1 MQTKEELLEIEQR
14 LLVEMGRRYGAHLEK
29 AAAARRA
36 RSRERARRARE
47 AAIQGIRT
55 AGGDGGGGQAPR
67 ALLWPAQ
74 RSMSETRSCRKGG
87 KHKRKEV
94 PRVFRYKKSIP
105 VSYEW
110 QGYIYFTSLL
120 YWELPK
126 RTQEKILNLCIAAGK
141 ENYQALF
148 EFVTTDAG
156 AQAVCLRHHLSPSTL
171 ERAVRRYYEAF
182 PRKI

>member
-1 MQTKEELLEIEQR
+1 M
-14 LLVEMGRRYGAHLEK
+14 
-29 AAAARRA
+29 
-36 RSRERARRARE
+36 
-47 AAIQGIRT
+47 
-55 AGGDGGGGQAPR
+55 
-67 ALLWPAQ
+67 
-74 RSMSETRSCRKGG
+74 
-87 KHKRKEV
+87 
-94 PRVFRYKKSIP
+94 FRYKKSIP

-171 ERAVRRYYEAF
+171 ERAVRRTTRRSHGRFDMQATGSLPAACVF
-182 PRKI
+182 PLSMTTSR

>member
-1 MQTKEELLEIEQR
+1 MENSYDEECFKKWEIDECEA
-14 LLVEMGRRYGAHLEK
+14 EMEK
-29 AAAARRA
+29 VVQW
-36 RSRERARRARE
+36 
-47 AAIQGIRT
+47 IG
-55 AGGDGGGGQAPR
+55 
-67 ALLWPAQ
+67 
-74 RSMSETRSCRKGG
+74 
-87 KHKRKEV
+87 KRKLHG
-94 PRVFRYKKSIP
+94 RVRVAFIEE
-105 VSYEW
+105 SYER

>member
-1 MQTKEELLEIEQR
+1 M
-14 LLVEMGRRYGAHLEK
+14 
-29 AAAARRA
+29 
-36 RSRERARRARE
+36 
-47 AAIQGIRT
+47 
-55 AGGDGGGGQAPR
+55 
-67 ALLWPAQ
+67 
-74 RSMSETRSCRKGG
+74 
-87 KHKRKEV
+87 
-94 PRVFRYKKSIP
+94 FRYKKSIP

-156 AQAVCLRHHLSPSTL
+156 AQAVCLRHHLSPMAQF
-171 ERAVRRYYEAF
+171 RANHILSLQEVLAYLFSHLHLVIFRMQSLHTVHLR
-182 PRKI
+182 

>member
-1 MQTKEELLEIEQR
+1 MEHLRFCGSLNIACGYAGEQGFCTLTR
-14 LLVEMGRRYGAHLEK
+14 CPVVLDEFQAMRRHQGPTGPKGRP
-29 AAAARRA
+29 
-36 RSRERARRARE
+36 
-47 AAIQGIRT
+47 
-55 AGGDGGGGQAPR
+55 DG
-67 ALLWPAQ
+67 
-74 RSMSETRSCRKGG
+74 
-87 KHKRKEV
+87 
-94 PRVFRYKKSIP
+94 
-105 VSYEW
+105 
-110 QGYIYFTSLL
+110 

>member
-1 MQTKEELLEIEQR
+1 
-14 LLVEMGRRYGAHLEK
+14 
-29 AAAARRA
+29 
-36 RSRERARRARE
+36 
-47 AAIQGIRT
+47 
-55 AGGDGGGGQAPR
+55 
-67 ALLWPAQ
+67 
-74 RSMSETRSCRKGG
+74 MSETRSCRKGG

-156 AQAVCLRHHLSPSTL
+156 AQAVSLRHHLSPSTL

>member
-1 MQTKEELLEIEQR
+1 M
-14 LLVEMGRRYGAHLEK
+14 
-29 AAAARRA
+29 
-36 RSRERARRARE
+36 
-47 AAIQGIRT
+47 
-55 AGGDGGGGQAPR
+55 
-67 ALLWPAQ
+67 
-74 RSMSETRSCRKGG
+74 
-87 KHKRKEV
+87 
-94 PRVFRYKKSIP
+94 FRYKKSIP

-126 RTQEKILNLCIAAGK
+126 RTQEKILNVCIAAGK
-141 ENYQALF
+141 DNYQALF

-156 AQAVCLRHHLSPSTL
+156 AQAVCLRHHLSPSVL